1 MSKLPEV
8 IYQRSQSLPEGEL
21 LSPREFLSLGSRAA
35 VDQAFSRLAKSGKL
49 IRICRGMYVAPVKS
63 RFGTRAPEPEKVVQA
78 LAEKTSETVTS
89 SGAQAANN
97 LGLTQ
102 QVPVRQV
109 FLTSGRARTLR
120 IGKAEIQIKH
130 APKWMVAPSAA
141 GEAVRALAW
150 LGESQSSKLIP
161 TLHRRLCD
169 HEWSR
174 LMSLR
179 AVLPSWM
186 GAMIGKVALIA

>member
-141 GEAVRALAW
+141 GEAIRALAW
-150 LGESQSSKLIP
+150 LGESQSSSLIQA
-161 TLHRRLCD
+161 LHRRLCE

-186 GAMIGKVALIA
+186 GAMIGKVTLIA